1 MGRRTPSRAPR
12 SQRLPLQKKELIFR
26 LRTTGILQFL
36 GFQLVRA
43 QPRRVV
49 LACRI
54 TRRHLQVNRVVHGGI
69 TATLADTAGGLATYM
84 SVPPGIRVA
93 TVEMK
98 INFLEGIELGRI
110 TADARVIRL
119 GRHFSVVDCD
129 VEDHRGRLV
138 GKALM
143 TFAIGV
149 GEAQSMDELSRTR
162 AGNT

>member
-1 MGRRTPSRAPR
+1 MPAKKSRQPRGRAA
-12 SQRLPLQKKELIFR
+12 LHKKELILR

-36 GFQLVRA
+36 GFRLVRA
-43 QPRRVV
+43 EHRRVV

-54 TRRHLQVNRVVHGGI
+54 TERHLQVNRVVHGGV

-98 INFLEGIELGRI
+98 INFLEGIELGQM

-129 VEDHRGRLV
+129 VVDHRRRLV

-143 TFAIGV
+143 TFAIASPPASHSS
-149 GEAQSMDELSRTR
+149 ESRPR
-162 AGNT
+162 RRPGG

>member
-1 MGRRTPSRAPR
+1 MPSAKSPAARGRH
-12 SQRLPLQKKELIFR
+12 LPLQKKEVLLR

-43 QPRRVV
+43 EPRRVV

-54 TRRHLQVNRVVHGGI
+54 TQRHLQVNRVVHGGI

-84 SVPPGIRVA
+84 SIPAGIRVA

-98 INFLEGIELGRI
+98 INFLEGIELGRV

-119 GRHFSVVDCD
+119 GRHFSVVDCN
-129 VEDHRGRLV
+129 VEDQRGRLV

-143 TFAIGV
+143 TFAIADGPRSAAV
-149 GEAQSMDELSRTR
+149 HASGRKRKA
-162 AGNT
+162 